1 MSFSYHT
8 GHWFLNIS
16 LEFYESSNPSHCMR
30 RGGAK
35 KIGRGRVKLPVQF
48 VTQKFSCI
56 FTDDLFPLC
65 SEQKV
70 TLSMRGRRWLSL
82 LKIAGLLLSSSFPLM
97 ASDVNDA
104 HNLLRAFHSSYIVA
118 QLLPKA
124 LQVSKKFGGGVG
136 QNIAFCLYSKQELC
150 W

>member
-1 MSFSYHT
+1 
-8 GHWFLNIS
+8 
-16 LEFYESSNPSHCMR
+16 MR

-124 LQVSKKFGGGVG
+124 LQVSKKLGRGGIIFPNAELALPPGTKWAQISFMWVKPYFFGRRRTV
-136 QNIAFCLYSKQELC
+136 
-150 W
+150 